1 MRQEGNNSLLSPLAP
16 SLVPDEVLRRAGDT
30 ELLHLGL
37 EGGAFHAEL
46 GRRAGLHRKILRTC
60 RRNPSGSRRLCW
72 RSVLSRMNAEVV
84 RYRNLPSALK
94 SSPKTPDTTIS
105 LKDWS
110 IRIARGVGVSWLGTL
125 PL

>member
-16 SLVPDEVLRRAGDT
+16 SLVPDEVLRGTGDA

-37 EGGAFHAEL
+37 EGGSFHAEF

-60 RRNPSGSRRLCW
+60 HRNPSGSQRLCW
-72 RSVLSRMNAEVV
+72 RSVLSRMNAELVSSH
-84 RYRNLPSALK
+84 NLPSALN
-94 SSPKTPDTTIS
+94 SLPKTPDTIIS
-105 LKDWS
+105 PKGWS
-110 IRIARGVGVSWLGTL
+110 IRIAQGVGVSWLGTL